1 MDGKEKLEQF
11 LNYLRIVDKQI
22 DEELQPYY
30 ERVLER
36 EKAGMNSYG
45 VANPK
50 ERVLLG
56 KSSSIYKLQAKI
68 NACSSFEELEAK
80 LKGEIAETQDNAIL
94 YDLQRQLNL
103 ISEYLISVEKTVS
116 ANDEFGG
123 FKKR

>member
-11 LNYLRIVDKQI
+11 LNYLRIVDKQ
-22 DEELQPYY
+22 
-30 ERVLER
+30 
-36 EKAGMNSYG
+36 
-45 VANPK
+45 
-50 ERVLLG
+50 
-56 KSSSIYKLQAKI
+56 I